1 MLGVTHYTLVFAS
14 AHDSLIHFSHMS
26 VDHYENFPVASLL
39 LPKQLRR
46 AVTDIYRFARGADD
60 LADEGDAAPSERKAA
75 LHIYREAILAIERGE
90 KPEASFEPLA
100 QTIAQHRLPTA
111 PFLDL
116 LSAFDQDVGQMRY
129 EDYPALLD
137 YCRRSADPVGTL
149 MLYLYRTTDTR
160 SMTQSAAI
168 CSALQL
174 VNFLQD
180 IAIDWQKGRIYLPL
194 EDLKH
199 FGVTEQHIA
208 QANTDQAWS
217 QLMQFQVDRARG
229 LLNSGLPL
237 GRTLSGRIGLELRL
251 IIQGGLRILEKIEHL
266 HFDVFRHRPTLRAHD
281 WVVMLWRALRA

>member
-1 MLGVTHYTLVFAS
+1 MTPLK
-14 AHDSLIHFSHMS
+14 HFLHMS

-39 LPKQLRR
+39 LPKRLRR

-60 LADEGDAAPSERKAA
+60 LADEGDATPSERRAA
-75 LHIYREAILAIERGE
+75 LQTYREAILSIERGE

-100 QTIAQHRLPTA
+100 QTIAQHHLPTE

-116 LSAFDQDVGQMRY
+116 LSAFDQDIEQKRY
-129 EDYPALLD
+129 ADYPCLLD

-160 SMTQSAAI
+160 SMNQSAAI

-180 IAIDWQKGRIYLPL
+180 VAIDWQKGRIYLPL

-199 FGVTEQHIA
+199 FEVTEQHIA
-208 QANTDQAWS
+208 QAKADQAWC

-251 IIQGGLRILEKIEHL
+251 IIQGGLRILEKIEHV
-266 HFDVFRHRPTLRAHD
+266 HFDVFRYRPTLRAHD